1 MNVILISKFLQI
13 LSLQPR
19 ISKVFLDHQNNFF
32 LHQVRT
38 ILVTKYHLQAV
49 VCVGVLLAFFY
60 NVVVSW
66 ALWYLVVSLMSIL
79 VPGSRLEWAY
89 CDHPYNNHTTCNHTT
104 TSVEEYWSRN
114 VLAHS
119 DHDWTNYVSSI
130 SLYLFKF
137 RCSKLLECR
146 SQVNQ
151 GQNSDMGEG
160 GIKNGQKITTSFMDG
175 PQEEVN
181 ECI

>member
-1 MNVILISKFLQI
+1 M
-13 LSLQPR
+13 
-19 ISKVFLDHQNNFF
+19 
-32 LHQVRT
+32 
-38 ILVTKYHLQAV
+38 VTKYHLQAV

-130 SLYLFKF
+130 SFYFFSVIFL
-137 RCSKLLECR
+137 SKLVHYIQTKTMPPIYLHLIFPILQFEI
-146 SQVNQ
+146 SSWIFFQV
-151 GQNSDMGEG
+151 
-160 GIKNGQKITTSFMDG
+160 
-175 PQEEVN
+175 
-181 ECI
+181 

>member
-1 MNVILISKFLQI
+1 M
-13 LSLQPR
+13 
-19 ISKVFLDHQNNFF
+19 
-32 LHQVRT
+32 
-38 ILVTKYHLQAV
+38 VTKYHLQAV

-119 DHDWTNYVSSI
+119 DHDWTNYVS
-130 SLYLFKF
+130 K
-137 RCSKLLECR
+137 
-146 SQVNQ
+146 
-151 GQNSDMGEG
+151 G
-160 GIKNGQKITTSFMDG
+160 
-175 PQEEVN
+175 
-181 ECI
+181 

>member
-1 MNVILISKFLQI
+1 M
-13 LSLQPR
+13 
-19 ISKVFLDHQNNFF
+19 
-32 LHQVRT
+32 
-38 ILVTKYHLQAV
+38 VTKYHLQAV

-89 CDHPYNNHTTCNHTT
+89 CDHSYNNHTTCNHTT

-130 SLYLFKF
+130 SFYFFSVIFCLNWYITYKLKPCPLSICTWFFQFSSLKYPAGF
-137 RCSKLLECR
+137 FFQIWTEFFACKIPAKVVKNVISKW
-146 SQVNQ
+146 
-151 GQNSDMGEG
+151 
-160 GIKNGQKITTSFMDG
+160 TS
-175 PQEEVN
+175 
-181 ECI
+181 

>member
-1 MNVILISKFLQI
+1 M
-13 LSLQPR
+13 
-19 ISKVFLDHQNNFF
+19 
-32 LHQVRT
+32 
-38 ILVTKYHLQAV
+38 VTKYHLQAV

-130 SLYLFKF
+130 SFYFFSVIFL
-137 RCSKLLECR
+137 SKLVHYIQTKTMPPIYLHLIFPILQFEI
-146 SQVNQ
+146 S
-151 GQNSDMGEG
+151 SWI
-160 GIKNGQKITTSFMDG
+160 IKILS
-175 PQEEVN
+175 
-181 ECI
+181 

>member
-1 MNVILISKFLQI
+1 M
-13 LSLQPR
+13 
-19 ISKVFLDHQNNFF
+19 
-32 LHQVRT
+32 
-38 ILVTKYHLQAV
+38 

-89 CDHPYNNHTTCNHTT
+89 CDHPYNNRTTCNHTT

-130 SLYLFKF
+130 SLYFLMPCPSIGPKLFWTIQTVF
-137 RCSKLLECR
+137 DGYKLFW
-146 SQVNQ
+146 SGPNHFGQVQ
-151 GQNSDMGEG
+151 IILVRFKLD
-160 GIKNGQKITTSFMDG
+160 FY
-175 PQEEVN
+175 
-181 ECI
+181 

>member
-1 MNVILISKFLQI
+1 M
-13 LSLQPR
+13 PR
-19 ISKVFLDHQNNFF
+19 NSTTAKVF
-32 LHQVRT
+32 
-38 ILVTKYHLQAV
+38 LQAV

-89 CDHPYNNHTTCNHTT
+89 CDHSYNNQTTCNHTT
-104 TSVEEYWSRN
+104 SSVEEYWSRN

-130 SLYLFKF
+130 SFYFLSVIFCLNWSITYKLKPWGY
-137 RCSKLLECR
+137 CSK
-146 SQVNQ
+146 VNIFERRVQ
-151 GQNSDMGEG
+151 
-160 GIKNGQKITTSFMDG
+160 IR
-175 PQEEVN
+175 
-181 ECI
+181 